1 MFNVPVINLVRDKQ
15 HQLHLKLLAGK
26 KGLGKKITI
35 PRIQKPGLA
44 LTGDISNVHPG
55 RIQILGKAEM
65 RYLTSLTAKKQKSVI
80 DKICSLD
87 IACFVVT
94 RNIKPP
100 PTLIKACGTCNIPLF
115 STKLL
120 TSTFVNRATRFL
132 EETLASSTTIH
143 GVLLDVFGV
152 GILLVGQSGVGKSE
166 CALDLILRGHRLVA
180 DDIVNVKRQPP
191 STLYGAGSEIIRY
204 HMEIRGLGI
213 INIRDLFGISAVRER
228 KRIEIAVELSEWDPN
243 AEYDRLGLDE
253 ARFTLLDVN
262 VPMIQLPVRPGRNLS
277 AIIEVASRNYL
288 LKVGGHH
295 SAREFQDKLGREILS
310 SQELKSEDWWESP
323 E

>member
-44 LTGDISNVHPG
+44 LTGDVSNVHPG

-65 RYLTSLTAKKQKSVI
+65 RYLTSLAAKKQKSVI
-80 DKICSLD
+80 DRICSLD

-94 RNIKPP
+94 RNIEPP
-100 PTLIKACGTCNIPLF
+100 ASLIKACGICNIPLF

-143 GVLLDVFGV
+143 GVLIDVFGV

-228 KRIEIAVELSEWDPN
+228 KRIEITVELSEWDPN

-288 LKVGGHH
+288 LKAGGHH

>member
-1 MFNVPVINLVRDKQ
+1 MFSVPVINLLRDKD
-15 HQLHLKLLAGK
+15 HRLQLELIAGK
-26 KGLGKKITI
+26 KGLSKRITI

-44 LTGDISNVHPG
+44 LTGDISNLHPG

-65 RYLTSLTAKKQKSVI
+65 RYLSSISEKKLKAVI
-80 DKICSLD
+80 EKICELD

-94 RNIKPP
+94 RDIEPP
-100 PTLIKACGTCNIPLF
+100 QVLLRTCNKRDIPLF
-115 STKLL
+115 HTKLL

-132 EETLASSTTIH
+132 EESLAATTTIH

-152 GILLVGQSGVGKSE
+152 GILIIGKSGVGKSE

-180 DDIVNVKRQPP
+180 DDIVNVRRQPP
-191 STLYGAGSEIIRY
+191 SSLYGTGSEIIKY

-213 INIRDLFGISAVRER
+213 INIRDLFGISAVRDR
-228 KRIEIAVELSEWDPN
+228 KLVELVVELTEWDPN
-243 AEYDRLGLDE
+243 IEYDRLGLDE
-253 ARFTLLDVN
+253 QRFTLLDVN

-295 SAREFQDKLGREILS
+295 SAQEFQDRLGKEIIS
-310 SQELKSEDWWESP
+310 SQELKKDDWWELT

>member
-1 MFNVPVINLVRDKQ
+1 MFNVPIVNLLRDTA
-15 HQLHLKLLAGK
+15 HQLHLELIAGK
-26 KGLGKKITI
+26 KGLGEKITI

-44 LTGDISNVHPG
+44 LTGDVSNLHPG

-65 RYLTSLTAKKQKSVI
+65 RYLSSMGVRKQKAVV
-80 DKICSLD
+80 DKICELD

-94 RNIKPP
+94 RDIEPP
-100 PTLIKACGTCNIPLF
+100 PVLVKACGRRNIPLF
-115 STKLL
+115 RTKLL

-132 EETLASSTTIH
+132 EESLAASTTIH

-152 GILLVGQSGVGKSE
+152 GILIVGKSGVGKSE

-180 DDIVNVKRQPP
+180 DDIVNVRRQPP
-191 STLYGAGSEIIRY
+191 SSLYGTGSEIIKY

-213 INIRDLFGISAVRER
+213 INIHDLFGISAVRDR
-228 KRIEIAVELSEWDPN
+228 KLIELAVELMEWDPKI
-243 AEYDRLGLDE
+243 EYDRLGLDE
-253 ARFTLLDVN
+253 QRFTLIDVN
-262 VPMIQLPVRPGRNLS
+262 IPLIQLPVRPGRNLS
-277 AIIEVASRNYL
+277 AIIEVAARNHL
-288 LKVGGHH
+288 LKSGGHH

-310 SQELKSEDWWESP
+310 AQELKTEDWWELT

>member
-1 MFNVPVINLVRDKQ
+1 MFNVPIINLLRDQ
-15 HQLHLKLLAGK
+15 DNQLQIKLLAGK

-44 LTGDISNVHPG
+44 LTGDVSNLHPG

-65 RYLTSLTAKKQKSVI
+65 RYLTSLPDRKQRGVI
-80 DKICSLD
+80 DKICELD

-94 RNIKPP
+94 RGIEPP
-100 PTLIKACGTCNIPLF
+100 ASLIKTCNKCGIPLF
-115 STKLL
+115 TTNLL

-132 EETLASSTTIH
+132 EASLSATTTIH
-143 GVLLDVFGV
+143 GVLLDVFGA
-152 GILLVGQSGVGKSE
+152 GILIIGKSGVGKSE

-180 DDIVNVKRQPP
+180 DDIVNVRRQAP
-191 STLYGAGSEIIRY
+191 SSLYGTGSEIIKY

-213 INIRDLFGISAVRER
+213 INIRDLFGISAVRDR
-228 KRIEIAVELSEWDPN
+228 KLIELVVELSEWNPN
-243 AEYDRLGLDE
+243 LEYDRLGLDDQ
-253 ARFTLLDVN
+253 RFSLLDVN
-262 VPMIQLPVRPGRNLS
+262 IPMIQLPVRPGRNLS

-295 SAREFQDKLGREILS
+295 SAQEFQERLGKEILS
-310 SQELKSEDWWESP
+310 AQELKKEDWWELT

>member
-1 MFNVPVINLVRDKQ
+1 MFNVPVINLLRDKQ

-55 RIQILGKAEM
+55 RVQILGKAEM
-65 RYLTSLTAKKQKSVI
+65 RFLTTLAAKKQKSIV
-80 DKICSLD
+80 DRICSLD

-94 RNIKPP
+94 RNIEPP
-100 PTLIKACGTCNIPLF
+100 AALIKACGSCNIPLF

-132 EETLASSTTIH
+132 EESLASSTTIH

-152 GILLVGQSGVGKSE
+152 GILLIGKSGVGKSE

-228 KRIEIAVELSEWDPN
+228 KRIEIAVELSEWDPE

-253 ARFTLLDVN
+253 ARFALLDVN

-288 LKVGGHH
+288 LKAGGHH

>member
-1 MFNVPVINLVRDKQ
+1 MFNVPVINLVRDRQ
-15 HQLHLKLLAGK
+15 HQLHLKLITGK
-26 KGLGKKITI
+26 KGLAKKITI

-44 LTGDISNVHPG
+44 LTGDVSNVHPG

-65 RYLTSLTAKKQKSVI
+65 RYLTSLAARKQKSVI

-94 RNIKPP
+94 RNIEPP
-100 PTLIKACGTCNIPLF
+100 AALIKACGKCNIPLF

-243 AEYDRLGLDE
+243 VEYDRLGLDE

-288 LKVGGHH
+288 LKAGGHH

>member
-1 MFNVPVINLVRDKQ
+1 MFNVPVINLVRDRQ

-26 KGLGKKITI
+26 KGLAKKITI

-44 LTGDISNVHPG
+44 LTGDVSNVHPG

-65 RYLTSLTAKKQKSVI
+65 RYLTSLAAKKQKSVI

-94 RNIKPP
+94 RNIEPP
-100 PTLIKACGTCNIPLF
+100 ASLVKACGKCNIPLF
-115 STKLL
+115 STELL

-228 KRIEIAVELSEWDPN
+228 KRIEIAVELSEWDPDV
-243 AEYDRLGLDE
+243 EYDRLGLDE

-288 LKVGGHH
+288 LKAGGHH

>member
-1 MFNVPVINLVRDKQ
+1 MFNVPVINLLRDKQ

-55 RIQILGKAEM
+55 RVQILGKAEM
-65 RYLTSLTAKKQKSVI
+65 RFLTTLAAKKQKSII
-80 DKICSLD
+80 DRICSLD

-94 RNIKPP
+94 RNIEPP
-100 PTLIKACGTCNIPLF
+100 AALIKACGRCDISLF

-132 EETLASSTTIH
+132 EESLASSTTIH
-143 GVLLDVFGV
+143 GVLIDVFGV
-152 GILLVGQSGVGKSE
+152 GILLIGKSGVGKSE

-180 DDIVNVKRQPP
+180 DDIVNVKRKPP

-213 INIRDLFGISAVRER
+213 INIRDLFGISAVREH
-228 KRIEIAVELSEWDPN
+228 KRIEIAVELSEWDPE

-288 LKVGGHH
+288 LKAGGHH
-295 SAREFQDKLGREILS
+295 SAREFQDKLGQEILS

>member
-44 LTGDISNVHPG
+44 LTGDVSNVHPG

-65 RYLTSLTAKKQKSVI
+65 RYLTSLVAKKQKNII
-80 DKICSLD
+80 DRICSLD

-94 RNIKPP
+94 RNIEPP
-100 PTLIKACGTCNIPLF
+100 ASLIKTCGTCNIPLF

-143 GVLLDVFGV
+143 GVLIDVFGV

-288 LKVGGHH
+288 LKAGGHH

-310 SQELKSEDWWESP
+310 SQELKSEDWWESH